1 MKILKRLVSF
11 SILSAAAAC
20 GNRSE
25 NILLQKFDTES
36 CSLKI
41 VGNKEATQKTLFI
54 KKTGKTFS
62 VQLNDNPVEIK
73 RVSND
78 SIFLH
83 YFIFSNIK
91 ENTQYKSMEG
101 RLVIVQQFH
110 RVDGAVL
117 ENEFTIDKA
126 ERKKNTIFF
135 YSKGGLVDSLSRNS
149 LLYTSTYFFKRD
161 YDSIKHRIYT
171 TVYLTND
178 RGFAQAFG
186 QTM

>member
-1 MKILKRLVSF
+1 M
-11 SILSAAAAC
+11 
-20 GNRSE
+20 
-25 NILLQKFDTES
+25 
-36 CSLKI
+36 KI

-54 KKTGKTFS
+54 KKNGMIFS

-83 YFIFSNIK
+83 YFIFSGTE
-91 ENTQYKSMEG
+91 ENTQYESMEG
-101 RLVIVQQFH
+101 KLVIVQQFH
-110 RVDGAVL
+110 RVDGTVF

-126 ERKKNTIFF
+126 ERNKNTIFF
-135 YSKGGLVDSLSRNS
+135 YSKGGLVDSFSRNS
-149 LLYTSTYFFKRD
+149 LLYTDTYFFKRD

-171 TVYLTND
+171 TVYLTKD
-178 RGFAQAFG
+178 KGFAQAFG